1 MKNVIVTLVIG
12 IIAFEIFE
20 HIIFPLFWFFKNR
33 KKKSVCGPPGLV
45 GRVVEVVQWD
55 KTEGRVFVHGELWS
69 AVSDVP
75 FMKGDKAIIERVEGL
90 TVKVKSVEE

>member
-1 MKNVIVTLVIG
+1 M
-12 IIAFEIFE
+12 
-20 HIIFPLFWFFKNR
+20 
-33 KKKSVCGPPGLV
+33 
-45 GRVVEVVQWD
+45 VEVVQWD